1 MLGTAKNASVGKVYI
16 TKSKTAPSVRTN
28 ERQQEENS
36 VLQVDTSTFPC
47 LCGQLPTAA
56 LSPPH
61 SLVSWLAYALGM
73 AIRDRLQLLFK
84 EASAGPASATH

>member
-1 MLGTAKNASVGKVYI
+1 MACWEQQRMPVSARYTLPRARTLI
-16 TKSKTAPSVRTN
+16 TKRGPSVRTN
-28 ERQQEENS
+28 ERQREENS
-36 VLQVDTSTFPC
+36 VLQVDMSTFSC

-73 AIRDRLQLLFK
+73 AI
-84 EASAGPASATH
+84 